1 MQSRPR
7 SLEVRK
13 AREEML
19 SLLSDFLL
27 VANNLAESNILYL
40 IIQCCWLEKIIY
52 SLTGVYWC

>member
-27 VANNLAESNILYL
+27 VANNLAE
-40 IIQCCWLEKIIY
+40 
-52 SLTGVYWC
+52 